1 MIDSADRDLT
11 GVHLAPGLC
20 RQNLLADRP
29 RGHVACPLCDIHA
42 SRSLGEVLASLSLR
56 EVVAGISLR
65 EIQAAPTRFASV
77 FTIVR
82 TMSSGR
88 STATTNAIAASE
100 CAPRPMAV

>member
-42 SRSLGEVLASLSLR
+42 ARSLR
-56 EVVAGISLR
+56 EVVAGISR
-65 EIQAAPTRFASV
+65 RKTKAAPTRFASV
-77 FTIVR
+77 FTIER

-100 CAPRPMAV
+100 CAPRPMAFSTTSVG